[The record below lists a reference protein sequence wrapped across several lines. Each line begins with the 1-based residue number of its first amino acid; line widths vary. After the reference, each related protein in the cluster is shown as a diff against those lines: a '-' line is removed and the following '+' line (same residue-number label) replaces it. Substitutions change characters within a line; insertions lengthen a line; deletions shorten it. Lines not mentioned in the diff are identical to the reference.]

1 MFKFWRCTTK
11 WIERD
16 SDVPGVRRRVRAEG
30 RVQAEEP
37 ANLNLATSLLYH

>member
-16 SDVPGVRRRVRAEG
+16 SDVPGVRRRV
-30 RVQAEEP
+30 QADKP